1 MAQPKVFKG
10 VGISSMQR
18 LGVENAPMRDVG
30 DVEQFKIA
38 HRTSSTTWKQ
48 HRRPG
53 GGNLAKL
60 DTLDGIDLSVQMQ
73 EWTEENQAMV
83 LQGKIV
89 ELEPETVTGEAV
101 VLIPGS
107 LVVTDFPGPTSLVIT
122 KTQGSTPVPL
132 TEVETSAAGFRVKAG
147 STAITEPTPAT
158 IAYTST
164 KAVRIEPIV
173 EAGAEYKV
181 VFDGLNEADSGRPV
195 VVTIWRWKAPPADEL
210 ALIDAENPGKL
221 LSKGEC
227 LADPSRPADESP
239 FYRIDWL

>member
-1 MAQPKVFKG
+1 MSQPEVFKG
-10 VGISSMQR
+10 IGIVSMQK
-18 LGVENAPMRDVG
+18 LGVENAPMRDAG
-30 DVEQFKIA
+30 DVEQLKIA
-38 HRTSSTTWKQ
+38 HRTNSITWKQ

-53 GGNLAKL
+53 GGNLSKL
-60 DTLDGIDLSVQMQ
+60 DTPEGIDLTVQMQ
-73 EWTEENQAMV
+73 EWTDENLAMS
-83 LQGKIV
+83 LQGTVV

-132 TEVETSAAGFRVKAG
+132 TEVEASAAGFRVKAG

-164 KAVRIEPIV
+164 KAVRIEPLV

-181 VFDGLNEADSGRPV
+181 VFDGLNEAPGGRPV
-195 VVTIWRWKAPPADEL
+195 VVTIWRWKAPPAEEL

-221 LSKGEC
+221 LSKGEI
-227 LADPSRPADESP
+227 LADPSRPANESP
-239 FYRIDWL
+239 FYRIDRL